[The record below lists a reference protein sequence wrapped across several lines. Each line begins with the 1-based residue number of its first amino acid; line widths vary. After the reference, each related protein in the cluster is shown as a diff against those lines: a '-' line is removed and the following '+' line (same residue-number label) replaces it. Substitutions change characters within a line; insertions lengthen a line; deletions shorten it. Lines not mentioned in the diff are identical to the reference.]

1 MATVQDY
8 LYWRGGDTFDD
19 RPFSIEDAF
28 VFAILAYLD
37 LDEALSKTPDAPFS
51 ELAAVLDREKR
62 LTVRTVDGE
71 KEYARYEKLFRTV
84 ASSKRFSNVR
94 VLDLENTYDEK
105 KTQFAAMRFTVPGH
119 FSFIAFRG
127 TDETITGWKEDF
139 IATFTKTYA
148 QERASHYLSEVLSR
162 IPEGEVIYAGGH
174 SKGGNLAMI
183 GTAQL
188 SSPEIKRF
196 SHIYSFDGPGIAEDV
211 IDNSILAKIQDRF
224 TEVVP
229 EFCIIGRLFTKKIV
243 NCKIVKSDSTGL
255 SQHNV
260 SNWSIGPDGPIYT
273 DDFDPASVKLADT
286 IDDWIFDADL
296 EQRKNFVDMFFDS
309 MRSFGSSKFNEI
321 GHQGP
326 AEIESIL
333 VSMASF
339 GKGNLKMAMS
349 FPKKALFGNKNSP
362 FDRLKEKVKSE
373 KKEIL
378 PMLVIIAIGILFL
391 VLPLNGLAVFVGI
404 VMLIP
409 VAYEVITTLKA
420 LKTDKWNFKE
430 QRTRVNIC
438 LIIIGIYLV
447 VMFKEGALPFI
458 FSTALGIIFLIFS
471 YRGLS
476 DSRKFYRIHNTRMVF
491 FALESAAM
499 IVLSILTFAIP
510 EQALSWYVNYIG
522 IALIADGAFRLIM
535 SLTAPKD
542 IG

>member
-37 LDEALSKTPDAPFS
+37 LDEALLESPNAPFS
-51 ELAAVLDREKR
+51 ELASVLDKKKR

-71 KEYARYEKLFRTV
+71 KEYERYEKLFRTA
-84 ASSKRFSNVR
+84 ASSKRFANIYVR
-94 VLDLENTYDEK
+94 DFENTYDEK
-105 KTQFAAMRFTVPGH
+105 KTQFVAMRFVVPGH

-148 QERASHYLSEVLSR
+148 QERAAHYLSEVLSK
-162 IPEGEVIYAGGH
+162 IPEGETLYAGGH

-188 SSPEIKRF
+188 SRPEIKRLK
-196 SHIYSFDGPGIAEDV
+196 HIYSFDGPGIADDV
-211 IDNSILAKIQDRF
+211 IDNSILSKISDRF

-243 NCKIVKSDSTGL
+243 NCKIVKSDSSGL

-260 SNWSIGPDGPIYT
+260 SSWSIGPDGPIYT
-273 DDFDPASVKLADT
+273 DDFDQRSVKLADT
-286 IDDWIFDADL
+286 IDDWIFDADM

-309 MRSFGSSKFNEI
+309 MRSGGSSKFNEI

-333 VSMASF
+333 ISMASS

-349 FPKKALFGNKNSP
+349 FSKRALFGNEGSP
-362 FDRLKEKVKSE
+362 FDRLKEKVRSG
-373 KKEIL
+373 KKEIIPWL
-378 PMLVIIAIGILFL
+378 IIMAVGILFL
-391 VLPLNGLAVFVGI
+391 VLPLNGIALFVGL

-409 VAYEVITTLKA
+409 VAYEIVTTLKA
-420 LKTDKWNFKE
+420 LKEDKWNFKE
-430 QRTRVNIC
+430 QRTRVFIC
-438 LIIIGIYLV
+438 LILIGIYILL
-447 VMFKEGALPFI
+447 MFKEGALAFI
-458 FSTALGIIFLIFS
+458 FSTGLGIVFLMLS
-471 YRGLS
+471 YTGIS
-476 DSRKFYRIHNTRMVF
+476 DARKNYRIHNARMFF
-491 FALESAAM
+491 FALETAAM
-499 IVLSILTFAIP
+499 VVLSILTFSIG